1 MLLIS
6 VNMIH
11 SSPYINEVHSYIPS
25 DINADTMNCF
35 AFNTILYE
43 DITCIIEACVR
54 AHTQTHAHALA
65 YVHKHTHK

>member
-11 SSPYINEVHSYIPS
+11 SSSYSNEVHLYIPS

-43 DITCIIEACVR
+43 NVT
-54 AHTQTHAHALA
+54 
-65 YVHKHTHK
+65 